1 MLGYY
6 EPGGRISNVPTRP
19 MSKLAKEN
27 YFVLIADDSAEDRFL
42 IKSAMRHAR
51 RLTTIAEVSDGKQ
64 VISYLD
70 GTAGF
75 SDRRKYPFPDLLL
88 LDLKMP
94 TTDGFEVLQWLRT
107 RSFRN
112 LTVVVLTDSMQ
123 AEHIKHAMDLGA
135 DFFQVKP
142 KAHSDRVTM
151 IQALEEHL
159 AGPSLVLAGR

>member
-1 MLGYY
+1 
-6 EPGGRISNVPTRP
+6 

-51 RLTTIAEVSDGKQ
+51 RLTAIAEVSDGKE

-70 GTAGF
+70 GSAGF
-75 SDRRKYPFPDLLL
+75 SNRRIFPLPDLLL

-94 TTDGFEVLQWLRT
+94 QTDGFEVLEWLRT

-123 AEHIKHAMDLGA
+123 AEHIKRALDLGA

-159 AGPSLVLAGR
+159 TGPSLVLAGR